1 MPERA
6 RSERSHTGTRRLWAV
21 PLAGLVA
28 IIVVAVVSGAVILS
42 AMSRQ
47 ERDSASL
54 IVFAN
59 QTLLS
64 HDAVRSASA
73 IDDSASPASERAVA
87 AMDEAIATLAMQ
99 HARLVHGDPSRDTQ
113 PLGDDSSR
121 ALLASMDS
129 TVADLVGAGALLS
142 DASAG
147 EVAIPSML
155 LVEVEDQAALFRYGM
170 DAVRLEYQA
179 RTHDRL
185 IGLERTH
192 LLLVAALVSL
202 VLLEAMFIFRPAAA
216 RIARSFEQFEGE
228 RRANEG
234 KLHYLSE
241 FDPLTALP
249 NRSLLRDRLDEA
261 LQRSRIDGGVVSVI
275 QIDLV
280 GFEEVNARIGHDGG
294 DLLLKKVAKRL
305 EKMVRDS
312 DTVARVSGDEFAVIY
327 DGEHRVAEAG
337 EFAAKAI
344 AKLSEP
350 FDIDGLEVTIGAF
363 AGIAVFPIDGERPED
378 LMQGASMALNSA
390 RASGSSRFRYLTPE
404 LRERTSER
412 HRLKDGLR
420 ATIDSGD
427 GLRLVYQPKVKA
439 SDLSL
444 VGVEALIRWEHPS
457 LGTIPPARFIPL
469 AEESDLIIEIDRWVI
484 VEATAQAARW
494 RDELGFTIP
503 VSINISSRQFASDD
517 LVELMKKSIGDNN
530 LESQSMEIE
539 LTEGALIE
547 DIEGARQ
554 TLLRLRK
561 MGVTVSIDDFG
572 TGYSSLSYLKRFP
585 LDTLKIDRS
594 FIDEVTHDPDDA
606 AISRAIINL
615 GRSLRLS
622 VIAEGVETME
632 QLDYLRELGCDAIQ
646 GFVVSRPVP
655 PDEITELARSER
667 KLAA

>member
-1 MPERA
+1 
-6 RSERSHTGTRRLWAV
+6 
-21 PLAGLVA
+21 A
-28 IIVVAVVSGAVILS
+28 IAQQG
-42 AMSRQ
+42 
-47 ERDSASL
+47 RDAASL

-64 HDAVRSASA
+64 HDVVRNASL
-73 IDDSASPASERAVA
+73 IDGSGSDADERAVA
-87 AMDEAIATLAMQ
+87 AMDQATVTLANQ
-99 HARLVHGDPSRDTQ
+99 HSRLIHGDST
-113 PLGDDSSR
+113 LGTKPVPHEASR

-129 TVADLVGAGALLS
+129 TVADLVGAAGLLGNAS
-142 DASAG
+142 RQQGPIASA
-147 EVAIPSML
+147 L
-155 LVEVEDQAALFRYGM
+155 LVELGDRAELFRFGM
-170 DAVRLEYQA
+170 DAVRLEYLA

-185 IGLERTH
+185 LGLERTH
-192 LLLVAALVSL
+192 LLLVAGLVGL
-202 VLLEAMFIFRPAAA
+202 VLVEAIFIFRPAAT
-216 RIARSFEQFEGE
+216 RITKSYEELEGE
-228 RRANEG
+228 HRANAG
-234 KLHYLSE
+234 KLHYLTE
-241 FDPLTALP
+241 FDPLTSLP
-249 NRSLLRDRLDEA
+249 NRSLLRDRLDDA

-294 DLLLKKVAKRL
+294 DLLLKKVARRL
-305 EKMVRDS
+305 AKTARDG

-337 EFAAKAI
+337 EFAARAI

-350 FDIDGLEVTIGAF
+350 FDIDGLEVSIGAL
-363 AGIAVFPIDGERPED
+363 AGIAVFPIDGERPEE

-390 RASGSSRFRYLTPE
+390 RASGTSRYRYLTPE

-420 ATIDSGD
+420 TTIDSGD
-427 GLRLVYQPKVKA
+427 GLRLVYQPKVNA
-439 SDLSL
+439 IDLSL
-444 VGVEALIRWEHPS
+444 VGVEALLRWDHPT
-457 LGTIPPARFIPL
+457 LGTIPPGRFIPL

-484 VEATAQAARW
+484 VEASAQAGRW
-494 RDELGFTIP
+494 RDELGFAIP

-517 LVELMKKSIGDNN
+517 LVDLMKKSIGDNQ
-530 LESQSMEIE
+530 LESRTMEIE

-554 TLLRLRK
+554 TLLRLRR

-594 FIDEVTHDPDDA
+594 FIDEITHDPDDA
-606 AISRAIINL
+606 AISRAIVNL

-646 GFVVSRPVP
+646 GFVVSRPLP
-655 PDEITELARSER
+655 PEDIAELARSDR